1 MTVGNDSGVS
11 PSRPSPLGDRIDK
24 VCEARGLSDHRWSL
38 AAGYSKTYMAQIR
51 KRAADSADYELP
63 EKTAAALAAA
73 ANVNAEW
80 LRWGRGA
87 MEGAAS
93 APAPTASRQAL
104 IDNLARSAS
113 ELSTVGDVEG
123 ARIAAESLVRLL
135 GGASSRP
142 LDVDEEAPEGE
153 SHQRR
158 RFGPPPPKT
167 GT

>member
-1 MTVGNDSGVS
+1 MTAGNDPAVS

-80 LRWGRGA
+80 LRWGRGV
-87 MEGAAS
+87 MEGAA
-93 APAPTASRQAL
+93 PPPTASRQAL
-104 IDNLARSAS
+104 IDTLARSAS
-113 ELSTVGDVEG
+113 EFSTAGDLEG
-123 ARIAAESLVRLL
+123 ARIAAEALQRLL
-135 GGASSRP
+135 GQPSRVLEHDAEAS
-142 LDVDEEAPEGE
+142 PEE

-158 RFGPPPPKT
+158 KFQPPPPKT